1 LGIELVIRFNQERGF
16 EDAALALAR
25 RLFAQYDE
33 EIDALT
39 LIPVPDEDFSLHLNG
54 TLLCSHSLSG
64 RAPMVADVRAALREE
79 WR

>member
-1 LGIELVIRFNQERGF
+1 MLDLIIRFNPAHGF

-33 EIDALT
+33 EIDALA

-64 RAPMVADVRAALREE
+64 RAPMVADVKAALRDEQG
-79 WR
+79 